1 MISATIKPAPQSNAA
16 GRLAWLVAAICATAG
31 STVAVAGAVA
41 AEELAPSPCT
51 TGVDVAA
58 LVRALESRAP
68 AGSTGWEIG
77 VRGSDCIV
85 TVTDGGGVWLSGIRA
100 DRETMLVAA
109 EVSWTWLHR
118 TRSLEE
124 AHTAGRGVAFETL
137 LQARLVGTSAAPVAV
152 AAQPTAPVV
161 ALAPARESAEGRVG
175 LGATALN
182 GHPVSTLMAGFSVP
196 VSSAF
201 RAGAEGWCSL
211 ARVDSQFLYVD
222 SSVGSSARP
231 ALEVASVGGFLSST
245 SRWAGLDVGIRSG
258 LGLVWA
264 RSSLASELASVS
276 ESAWLPEASV
286 HGRLGVRFGSA
297 EPAIEIG
304 YRAVV
309 GDEKVVGPSLWAFAG
324 PSASLSLG
332 WSVP

>member
-1 MISATIKPAPQSNAA
+1 MKAAPKRVSRATGGAVWLASVLLSAGA
-16 GRLAWLVAAICATAG
+16 
-31 STVAVAGAVA
+31 AVAPAG
-41 AEELAPSPCT
+41 AEELASEACKT
-51 TGVDVAA
+51 AVDVAA
-58 LVRALESRAP
+58 LLRALESRLP
-68 AGSTGWEIG
+68 AGSAGWEIG

-118 TRSLEE
+118 SRLVEDARTS
-124 AHTAGRGVAFETL
+124 GRGVADETAQ
-137 LQARLVGTSAAPVAV
+137 QARIVGTSAVPVAV
-152 AAQPTAPVV
+152 AAQPPTP
-161 ALAPARESAEGRVG
+161 PASPLKQRAEGRVG

-182 GHPVSTLMAGFSVP
+182 GHAVSTLTAGYSVP

-231 ALEVASVGGFLSST
+231 GVQVASVGGFVSSS
-245 SRWAGLDVGIRSG
+245 SRWAGLDFGVRSG

-264 RSSLASELASVS
+264 QSSLASELASVS

-286 HGRLGVRFGSA
+286 HGRLGVRIGAA

-332 WSVP
+332 WSVQ

>member
-1 MISATIKPAPQSNAA
+1 
-16 GRLAWLVAAICATAG
+16 
-31 STVAVAGAVA
+31 
-41 AEELAPSPCT
+41 
-51 TGVDVAA
+51 VDVAA
-58 LVRALESRAP
+58 LVRALESRLP
-68 AGSTGWEIG
+68 AGSAGWEIG

-118 TRSLEE
+118 ARSVED
-124 AHTAGRGVAFETL
+124 ARTSGRGVADETA
-137 LQARLVGTSAAPVAV
+137 LQARIVGTSAVPVAI
-152 AAQPTAPVV
+152 AAQPS
-161 ALAPARESAEGRVG
+161 APAPLPPRERAEGRLG

-182 GHPVSTLMAGFSVP
+182 GHAVSTLTAGYSVP
-196 VSSAF
+196 VSSAL

-231 ALEVASVGGFLSST
+231 GVQVASVGGFVSSS
-245 SRWAGLDVGIRSG
+245 SRWAGLDFGIRSG

-264 RSSLASELASVS
+264 QSTLASELASVS

-286 HGRLGVRFGSA
+286 HGRVGVRFGSA

-309 GDEKVVGPSLWAFAG
+309 GEEKVVGPSLWAFAG

-332 WSVP
+332 WSVQ

>member
-1 MISATIKPAPQSNAA
+1 MKPAPQRVSRATSGAVWLASWLSALAA
-16 GRLAWLVAAICATAG
+16 VT
-31 STVAVAGAVA
+31 AVALPAG
-41 AEELAPSPCT
+41 AEELASEACT
-51 TGVDVAA
+51 TSVDVAA
-58 LVRALESRAP
+58 LVRALESRVP
-68 AGSTGWEIG
+68 GGSAGWEIG
-77 VRGSDCIV
+77 VRGSDCMV

-118 TRSLEE
+118 TRSFEE
-124 AHTAGRGVAFETL
+124 AQTAGRGVASETL
-137 LQARLVGTSAAPVAV
+137 LQARRVGTSAAPLAV
-152 AAQPTAPVV
+152 ALKPPAAAPP
-161 ALAPARESAEGRVG
+161 APRERAEGRVG

-182 GHPVSTLMAGFSVP
+182 GHAVSTLLAGYSVP

-222 SSVGSSARP
+222 SSLGSSARP
-231 ALEVASVGGFLSST
+231 GIQVASLGGFLSSS
-245 SRWAGLDVGIRSG
+245 SRWAGLDLGIRSG

-264 RSSLASELASVS
+264 QSTLASELASVS

-286 HGRLGVRFGSA
+286 PGRLGVRFGSA

-332 WSVP
+332 WSVQ

>member
-1 MISATIKPAPQSNAA
+1 MKSAPQSSAA
-16 GRLAWLVAAICATAG
+16 GRLAWVVAAICATGG
-31 STVAVAGAVA
+31 SLVSFAAAA
-41 AEELAPSPCT
+41 AEPSVPTPCT
-51 TGVDVAA
+51 TAVDVAA
-58 LVRALESRAP
+58 LIRALESRAP
-68 AGSTGWEIG
+68 AGAGWEVG

-109 EVSWTWLHR
+109 EVSWTLLHR
-118 TRSLEE
+118 ARSLEE
-124 AHTAGRGVAFETL
+124 ARLAGRGAADEMAM
-137 LQARLVGTSAAPVAV
+137 QARVVGANAAPLAVARLPVSAAVSATPPSS
-152 AAQPTAPVV
+152 AQ
-161 ALAPARESAEGRVG
+161 GRIG

-182 GHPVSTLMAGFSVP
+182 GHAVSTLTAGYSVP
-196 VSSAF
+196 VSAAF

-222 SSVGSSARP
+222 SSQGSSARP
-231 ALEVASVGGFLSST
+231 GVQVASVGGFLSSS

-264 RSSLASELASVS
+264 QSTLASELASVS

-286 HGRLGVRFGSA
+286 HGRLGVRVGSA
-297 EPAIEIG
+297 EPAIEVG

>member
-1 MISATIKPAPQSNAA
+1 MKAATKRVSSATGGAVW
-16 GRLAWLVAAICATAG
+16 LASVLLTTGATSVVAAP
-31 STVAVAGAVA
+31 AGA
-41 AEELAPSPCT
+41 EEPASEACT
-51 TGVDVAA
+51 RAVDVAA
-58 LVRALESRAP
+58 LVRALESRLP
-68 AGSTGWEIG
+68 AGSAGWEIG

-85 TVTDGGGVWLSGIRA
+85 TVTDGGGLWLSGIRA

-109 EVSWTWLHR
+109 EVSWTWLHHA
-118 TRSLEE
+118 RSV
-124 AHTAGRGVAFETL
+124 ADAQTSGRGVADETA
-137 LQARLVGTSAAPVAV
+137 LQARIVGTSAVPAAI
-152 AAQPTAPVV
+152 AAQPPTPPVS
-161 ALAPARESAEGRVG
+161 PPNQRAEGRVG

-182 GHPVSTLMAGFSVP
+182 GQAVSTLTAGYSVP
-196 VSSAF
+196 VSAAF

-222 SSVGSSARP
+222 SSLGSSARP
-231 ALEVASVGGFLSST
+231 GVQVASLGGFLSSS
-245 SRWAGLDVGIRSG
+245 SRWAGLDFGVRSG

-264 RSSLASELASVS
+264 QSTLASELASVS

-286 HGRLGVRFGSA
+286 HGRLGVRIGAA

-332 WSVP
+332 WSVQ

>member
-1 MISATIKPAPQSNAA
+1 MKPAPQRESRAA
-16 GRLAWLVAAICATAG
+16 GRWARLATALSAAAAATMLAGQVAAQE
-31 STVAVAGAVA
+31 VQGA
-41 AEELAPSPCT
+41 PCT
-51 TGVDVAA
+51 SSVDVAA

-68 AGSTGWEIG
+68 VGSVGWEIG

-85 TVTDGGGVWLSGIRA
+85 TVTEGGGVWQSGIRA

-109 EVSWTWLHR
+109 EVSWSWMHR
-118 TRSLEE
+118 ARSLEE
-124 AHTAGRGVAFETL
+124 ARSFGHRLASETAL
-137 LQARLVGTSAAPVAV
+137 HARLVEASATPAPLPQP
-152 AAQPTAPVV
+152 AQESPLPS
-161 ALAPARESAEGRVG
+161 LAQARAEGRVG
-175 LGATALN
+175 VGATALN
-182 GHPVSTLMAGFSVP
+182 GHAVSTLTAGYSVP
-196 VSSAF
+196 VSSAL

-231 ALEVASVGGFLSST
+231 GVQVASVGGFLSSS

-264 RSSLASELASVS
+264 QSTLESALASVS

-286 HGRLGVRFGSA
+286 HGRVGVRFGSA

-324 PSASLSLG
+324 PSASLSLA
-332 WSVP
+332 WSVQ

>member
-1 MISATIKPAPQSNAA
+1 MKSAPQSSAA
-16 GRLAWLVAAICATAG
+16 GRLAWVVAAICATGG
-31 STVAVAGAVA
+31 SLVSFAAAVA
-41 AEELAPSPCT
+41 AEPSVPTPCT
-51 TGVDVAA
+51 TAVDVAA
-58 LVRALESRAP
+58 LIRALESRAP
-68 AGSTGWEIG
+68 AGAGWEVG

-109 EVSWTWLHR
+109 EVSWTLLHR
-118 TRSLEE
+118 ARSLEE
-124 AHTAGRGVAFETL
+124 ARLAGRGAADEMAM
-137 LQARLVGTSAAPVAV
+137 QARVVGANAAPLAVARLPVSAAVSTTPLSS
-152 AAQPTAPVV
+152 AQ
-161 ALAPARESAEGRVG
+161 GRIG

-182 GHPVSTLMAGFSVP
+182 GHAVSTLTAGYSVP
-196 VSSAF
+196 VSAAF

-222 SSVGSSARP
+222 SSQGSSARP
-231 ALEVASVGGFLSST
+231 GVQVASVGGFLSSS

-264 RSSLASELASVS
+264 QSTLASELASVS

-286 HGRLGVRFGSA
+286 HGRLGVRVGSA
-297 EPAIEIG
+297 EPAIEVG

>member
-1 MISATIKPAPQSNAA
+1 MKSAPQSSAA
-16 GRLAWLVAAICATAG
+16 GRLAWVVAAICATGG
-31 STVAVAGAVA
+31 SLVSFAAAVA
-41 AEELAPSPCT
+41 AEPSVPTPCT
-51 TGVDVAA
+51 TAVDVAA
-58 LVRALESRAP
+58 LIRALESRAP
-68 AGSTGWEIG
+68 AGAGWEVG

-109 EVSWTWLHR
+109 EVSWTLLHR
-118 TRSLEE
+118 ARSLEQ
-124 AHTAGRGVAFETL
+124 ARVAGRGAADEMAM
-137 LQARLVGTSAAPVAV
+137 QARIVGANAAPLAVARLPVSAAVSTTPPSS
-152 AAQPTAPVV
+152 AQ
-161 ALAPARESAEGRVG
+161 GRIG

-182 GHPVSTLMAGFSVP
+182 GHAVSTLTAGYSVP
-196 VSSAF
+196 VSAAF

-211 ARVDSQFLYVD
+211 ARVDSQFLYID
-222 SSVGSSARP
+222 SSQGSSARP
-231 ALEVASVGGFLSST
+231 GVQVASVGGFLSSS

-264 RSSLASELASVS
+264 QSTLASELASVS

-286 HGRLGVRFGSA
+286 HGRLGVRVGSA
-297 EPAIEIG
+297 EPAIEVG

>member
-1 MISATIKPAPQSNAA
+1 MVSATMNSAPQSSAA

-31 STVAVAGAVA
+31 LIVAFAAAVA
-41 AEELAPSPCT
+41 AEESAPAPCT
-51 TGVDVAA
+51 TAVDVAA
-58 LVRALESRAP
+58 LIRALESRAP
-68 AGSTGWEIG
+68 AGAGWEVG

-109 EVSWTWLHR
+109 EVSWTLLHR
-118 TRSLEE
+118 ARSLEQ
-124 AHTAGRGVAFETL
+124 ARLAGRGAADEMA
-137 LQARLVGTSAAPVAV
+137 LQAGAVGMSAAPVAV
-152 AAQPTAPVV
+152 AALPPAPVV
-161 ALAPARESAEGRVG
+161 ALAPARDAAEGRVG

-182 GHPVSTLMAGFSVP
+182 GQAVSTLTAGYSVP
-196 VSSAF
+196 VSAAF

-222 SSVGSSARP
+222 SSQGSSARP
-231 ALEVASVGGFLSST
+231 GIQVASVGGFVSSS

-264 RSSLASELASVS
+264 QSTLASELASVS

-286 HGRLGVRFGSA
+286 HGRLGVRVGSA
-297 EPAIEIG
+297 EPAIEVG

>member
-1 MISATIKPAPQSNAA
+1 MKPASQ
-16 GRLAWLVAAICATAG
+16 RLSRATGGPVLLGWVLSALAATALA
-31 STVAVAGAVA
+31 TPAGAEEVA
-41 AEELAPSPCT
+41 SEACT
-51 TGVDVAA
+51 TSVDVAA
-58 LVRALESRAP
+58 LIRAMESRAP
-68 AGSTGWEIG
+68 AGAGWEVG

-109 EVSWTWLHR
+109 EVSWTLLHR
-118 TRSLEE
+118 ARSLEE
-124 AHTAGRGVAFETL
+124 ARAAGRGAADEMAM
-137 LQARLVGTSAAPVAV
+137 QARVVGANAATVAV
-152 AAQPTAPVV
+152 AALPPAPVV
-161 ALAPARESAEGRVG
+161 ALAPARDAAEARVG

-182 GHPVSTLMAGFSVP
+182 GQAVSTLMAGFSVP

-211 ARVDSQFLYVD
+211 GGVDSQFLYVD

-231 ALEVASVGGFLSST
+231 DLQVASVGGFVSSS
-245 SRWAGLDVGIRSG
+245 SRWAGLDVGVRSG

-264 RSSLASELASVS
+264 QSTLASELASVS

-286 HGRLGVRFGSA
+286 HGRIGVRVGSA
-297 EPAIEIG
+297 EPAIEVG

-309 GDEKVVGPSLWAFAG
+309 GDEKVVGPSLWALAG

-332 WSVP
+332 WRLQ

>member
-1 MISATIKPAPQSNAA
+1 MKPAPQRESRAA
-16 GRLAWLVAAICATAG
+16 GRWARRAAAWSVATAAAAFAGQLAAQEVG
-31 STVAVAGAVA
+31 SV
-41 AEELAPSPCT
+41 PCT
-51 TGVDVAA
+51 SSVDVAA
-58 LVRALESRAP
+58 LVRALGSRAP
-68 AGSTGWEIG
+68 VGSVGWEIG

-85 TVTDGGGVWLSGIRA
+85 TVTDGGGVWPSGIRA

-109 EVSWTWLHR
+109 EVSWSWMHR
-118 TRSLEE
+118 ARSLDE
-124 AHTAGRGVAFETL
+124 ARTAGRTLANETA
-137 LQARLVGTSAAPVAV
+137 LQARLVETSATPVAAAVPPLEPHAPAPVAE
-152 AAQPTAPVV
+152 
-161 ALAPARESAEGRVG
+161 RAEGRVG

-182 GHPVSTLMAGFSVP
+182 GHAVSTLTAGYSVP
-196 VSSAF
+196 VSAAL

-222 SSVGSSARP
+222 SSIGSSARP
-231 ALEVASVGGFLSST
+231 GVQVASLGGFLASS
-245 SRWAGLDVGIRSG
+245 SRWAGLDIGIRSG

-264 RSSLASELASVS
+264 QSTLESALASVS

-309 GDEKVVGPSLWAFAG
+309 GDDKVVGPSLWAFAG

-332 WSVP
+332 WSVQ

>member
-1 MISATIKPAPQSNAA
+1 MKFAPQSSAA
-16 GRLAWLVAAICATAG
+16 GRLAWLAAAICLTGG
-31 STVAVAGAVA
+31 STIAPAVAVA
-41 AEELAPSPCT
+41 AEELAPAPCT
-51 TGVDVAA
+51 TAVDVAA
-58 LVRALESRAP
+58 LIRALGSRAP
-68 AGSTGWEIG
+68 AGVGREIG

-85 TVTDGGGVWLSGIRA
+85 TVTDGDGVWLSGIRA

-109 EVSWTWLHR
+109 EVSWTLMHR
-118 TRSLEE
+118 ARSLEE
-124 AHTAGRGVAFETL
+124 ARSAGRGAAEAMA
-137 LQARLVGTSAAPVAV
+137 LQARIVGASAAPLATAAKLPV
-152 AAQPTAPVV
+152 AAAASVAPHG
-161 ALAPARESAEGRVG
+161 SAEGRVG

-182 GHPVSTLMAGFSVP
+182 GHTVGTLTAGYSVP
-196 VSSAF
+196 VSAAF

-222 SSVGSSARP
+222 SSLGSSARP
-231 ALEVASVGGFLSST
+231 GIQVASVGGFVSSS

-264 RSSLASELASVS
+264 QSTLASELASVS

-286 HGRLGVRFGSA
+286 HGRLGVRVGSA
-297 EPAIEIG
+297 EPALEVG

-324 PSASLSLG
+324 PSASLSIG
-332 WSVP
+332 WSAP

>member
-1 MISATIKPAPQSNAA
+1 
-16 GRLAWLVAAICATAG
+16 
-31 STVAVAGAVA
+31 
-41 AEELAPSPCT
+41 
-51 TGVDVAA
+51 VDVAA
-58 LVRALESRAP
+58 LVRALESRVP
-68 AGSTGWEIG
+68 GGSAGWEIG

-118 TRSLEE
+118 TRSLE
-124 AHTAGRGVAFETL
+124 AAQTAGRGVASETL
-137 LQARLVGTSAAPVAV
+137 LQARLVGTSAAPLAV
-152 AAQPTAPVV
+152 AAKPAAAAPP
-161 ALAPARESAEGRVG
+161 APRERAEGRFG
-175 LGATALN
+175 MGATALN
-182 GHPVSTLMAGFSVP
+182 GHAVSMLTAGYSVP

-222 SSVGSSARP
+222 SSLGSSARP
-231 ALEVASVGGFLSST
+231 GVQVASVGGFLSSS

-264 RSSLASELASVS
+264 QSTLASELASVS

-332 WSVP
+332 WSVQ

>member
-1 MISATIKPAPQSNAA
+1 MKAAPKRVSRATGGAVWLASVLLTA
-16 GRLAWLVAAICATAG
+16 GATSLVAAPAG
-31 STVAVAGAVA
+31 
-41 AEELAPSPCT
+41 AEELASEACKT
-51 TGVDVAA
+51 AVDVAA
-58 LVRALESRAP
+58 LVRALESRLP
-68 AGSTGWEIG
+68 AGSAGWEIG

-118 TRSLEE
+118 ARLVEDARTS
-124 AHTAGRGVAFETL
+124 GRGVADETAQ
-137 LQARLVGTSAAPVAV
+137 QARNVGTSAVPVAV
-152 AAQPTAPVV
+152 AAQPP
-161 ALAPARESAEGRVG
+161 APAPLPPRERAEGRVG

-182 GHPVSTLMAGFSVP
+182 GQAVSTLTAGYSVP

-222 SSVGSSARP
+222 SSLGSSARP
-231 ALEVASVGGFLSST
+231 GVQVASLGGFLSSS
-245 SRWAGLDVGIRSG
+245 SRWAGLDFGVRSG
-258 LGLVWA
+258 LGLIWA
-264 RSSLASELASVS
+264 QSTLASELASVS

-286 HGRLGVRFGSA
+286 HGRLGVRIGAA

-332 WSVP
+332 WSAQ

>member
-1 MISATIKPAPQSNAA
+1 MKSAPQSSAA
-16 GRLAWLVAAICATAG
+16 GRLAWVVAAICATGG
-31 STVAVAGAVA
+31 SLVSFAAAA
-41 AEELAPSPCT
+41 AEPSVPTPCT
-51 TGVDVAA
+51 TAVDVAA
-58 LVRALESRAP
+58 LIRALESRAP
-68 AGSTGWEIG
+68 AGAGWEVG

-109 EVSWTWLHR
+109 EVSWTLLHR
-118 TRSLEE
+118 ARSLEE
-124 AHTAGRGVAFETL
+124 ARLAGRGAADEMAM
-137 LQARLVGTSAAPVAV
+137 QARVVGANAAPLAVARLPVSAAVSATPPSS
-152 AAQPTAPVV
+152 AQ
-161 ALAPARESAEGRVG
+161 GRIG

-182 GHPVSTLMAGFSVP
+182 GHAVSTLTAGYSVP
-196 VSSAF
+196 VSAAL

-222 SSVGSSARP
+222 SSQGSSARP
-231 ALEVASVGGFLSST
+231 GIQVASVGGFVSSS

-264 RSSLASELASVS
+264 QSTLASELASVS

-286 HGRLGVRFGSA
+286 HGRLGVRVGSA
-297 EPAIEIG
+297 EPAIEVG

-332 WSVP
+332 WRLQ

>member
-1 MISATIKPAPQSNAA
+1 MKSALQSSAA
-16 GRLAWLVAAICATAG
+16 GRLAWLVAAICVTGG
-31 STVAVAGAVA
+31 SLVASAAAVA
-41 AEELAPSPCT
+41 AEASAPVPCRT
-51 TGVDVAA
+51 AVDVAA
-58 LVRALESRAP
+58 LIRALESRAP
-68 AGSTGWEIG
+68 AGAGWEVG

-109 EVSWTWLHR
+109 EVSWTLVHR
-118 TRSLEE
+118 ARSLEQ
-124 AHTAGRGVAFETL
+124 ARVAGRGAADEMAM
-137 LQARLVGTSAAPVAV
+137 QARVVGESAAPVAT
-152 AAQPTAPVV
+152 AARLPASAAASAP
-161 ALAPARESAEGRVG
+161 LPSSAQGRIG

-182 GHPVSTLMAGFSVP
+182 GHAVSTLTAGYSVP
-196 VSSAF
+196 VSGAF

-222 SSVGSSARP
+222 SSQGSSARP
-231 ALEVASVGGFLSST
+231 GVQVASVGGFVSSS

-264 RSSLASELASVS
+264 QSTLASELATVS

-286 HGRLGVRFGSA
+286 HGRLGVRVGSA
-297 EPAIEIG
+297 EPAIEVG

-332 WSVP
+332 WNVP

>member
-1 MISATIKPAPQSNAA
+1 MKPASQ
-16 GRLAWLVAAICATAG
+16 RLSRATGGPVLLGWVLSALAATALA
-31 STVAVAGAVA
+31 TPAGAEEVA
-41 AEELAPSPCT
+41 SEACT
-51 TGVDVAA
+51 TAVDVAA
-58 LVRALESRAP
+58 LIRAMESRAP
-68 AGSTGWEIG
+68 AGSRGWEIG

-85 TVTDGGGVWLSGIRA
+85 TVTESGGVWLSGIRA

-109 EVSWTWLHR
+109 EVSWTLLHR
-118 TRSLEE
+118 ARSFEE
-124 AHTAGRGVAFETL
+124 ARLAGRAAADEMA
-137 LQARLVGTSAAPVAV
+137 LQARVVGMSGAPVAV
-152 AAQPTAPVV
+152 AAQPAAPVV
-161 ALAPARESAEGRVG
+161 ALAPARDAAEGRVG

-182 GHPVSTLMAGFSVP
+182 GQAVSTLMAGFSVP

-231 ALEVASVGGFLSST
+231 GLQVASVGGFVSSS
-245 SRWAGLDVGIRSG
+245 SRWAGLDVGVRSG

-264 RSSLASELASVS
+264 QSTLASELASVS

-286 HGRLGVRFGSA
+286 HGRVGVRVGSA
-297 EPAIEIG
+297 EPAIEVG

-332 WSVP
+332 WRLQ

>member
-1 MISATIKPAPQSNAA
+1 MKPAPQRVSRATSGAVWLASLLSVPAA
-16 GRLAWLVAAICATAG
+16 ATA
-31 STVAVAGAVA
+31 VALPAG
-41 AEELAPSPCT
+41 AEELASEACT
-51 TGVDVAA
+51 TSVDVAA
-58 LVRALESRAP
+58 LVRALESRVP
-68 AGSTGWEIG
+68 GGSAGWEIG

-118 TRSLEE
+118 TRSLE
-124 AHTAGRGVAFETL
+124 AAQTAGRGVASETL
-137 LQARLVGTSAAPVAV
+137 LQARLVGTSAAPLAV
-152 AAQPTAPVV
+152 AAKPAAAPP
-161 ALAPARESAEGRVG
+161 APRERAEGRVG
-175 LGATALN
+175 MGATALN
-182 GHPVSTLMAGFSVP
+182 GHAVSMLTAGYSVP

-222 SSVGSSARP
+222 SSLGSSARP
-231 ALEVASVGGFLSST
+231 GIQVASLGGFLSSS

-264 RSSLASELASVS
+264 QSTLASELASVS

-332 WSVP
+332 WSVQ

>member
-1 MISATIKPAPQSNAA
+1 MKAAPKRVSRTTGGPAL
-16 GRLAWLVAAICATAG
+16 LASVLL
-31 STVAVAGAVA
+31 SAGAA
-41 AEELAPSPCT
+41 AAPAGAEELASEACT
-51 TGVDVAA
+51 TAVDVAA
-58 LVRALESRAP
+58 LVRALESRLP
-68 AGSTGWEIG
+68 AGSAGWEIG

-85 TVTDGGGVWLSGIRA
+85 TVSEGGGVWLSGIRA

-118 TRSLEE
+118 ARSVEE
-124 AHTAGRGVAFETL
+124 ARTSGRGVADETA
-137 LQARLVGTSAAPVAV
+137 LQARIVGTSSAPVAV
-152 AAQPTAPVV
+152 AALPPAPVV
-161 ALAPARESAEGRVG
+161 ALAPARDAAEGRVG

-182 GHPVSTLMAGFSVP
+182 GQAVSTLTAGYSVP

-222 SSVGSSARP
+222 SSLGSSARP
-231 ALEVASVGGFLSST
+231 GVQVASVGGFVSSS
-245 SRWAGLDVGIRSG
+245 SRWAGLDFGIRSG

-264 RSSLASELASVS
+264 QSTLASELASVS

-286 HGRLGVRFGSA
+286 HGRLGVRIGAA

-332 WSVP
+332 WSVQ

>member
-1 MISATIKPAPQSNAA
+1 MVAFAA
-16 GRLAWLVAAICATAG
+16 
-31 STVAVAGAVA
+31 AVA
-41 AEELAPSPCT
+41 AEASVPTPCT
-51 TGVDVAA
+51 TAVDVAP
-58 LVRALESRAP
+58 LIRALESRAP
-68 AGSTGWEIG
+68 AGGGWEVG

-109 EVSWTWLHR
+109 EVSWTLLHR
-118 TRSLEE
+118 ARSLEQ
-124 AHTAGRGVAFETL
+124 ARVAGRGAADEMAM
-137 LQARLVGTSAAPVAV
+137 QARVVGANAAHSAVARLPVSAAVLAMPPSS
-152 AAQPTAPVV
+152 AQ
-161 ALAPARESAEGRVG
+161 GRIG

-182 GHPVSTLMAGFSVP
+182 GHAVSTLTAGYSVP
-196 VSSAF
+196 VSAAF

-222 SSVGSSARP
+222 SSQGSSARP
-231 ALEVASVGGFLSST
+231 GVQVASVGGFLSSS

-264 RSSLASELASVS
+264 QSTLASELASVS

-286 HGRLGVRFGSA
+286 HGRLGVRVGSA
-297 EPAIEIG
+297 EPAIEVG

>member
-1 MISATIKPAPQSNAA
+1 M
-16 GRLAWLVAAICATAG
+16 
-31 STVAVAGAVA
+31 
-41 AEELAPSPCT
+41 
-51 TGVDVAA
+51 
-58 LVRALESRAP
+58 
-68 AGSTGWEIG
+68 
-77 VRGSDCIV
+77 RGSDCIV

-109 EVSWTWLHR
+109 EVSWTLLHR
-118 TRSLEE
+118 ARSLEE
-124 AHTAGRGVAFETL
+124 ARLAGRGAADEMAM
-137 LQARLVGTSAAPVAV
+137 QARVVGANAAPLAVARLPVSAAVSATPPSS
-152 AAQPTAPVV
+152 AQ
-161 ALAPARESAEGRVG
+161 GRIG

-182 GHPVSTLMAGFSVP
+182 GHAVSTLTAGYSVP
-196 VSSAF
+196 VSAAF

-222 SSVGSSARP
+222 SSQGSSARP
-231 ALEVASVGGFLSST
+231 GIQVASVGGFVSSS
-245 SRWAGLDVGIRSG
+245 SRWAGLDVGVRSG

-264 RSSLASELASVS
+264 QSTLASELASVS

-286 HGRLGVRFGSA
+286 HGRLGVRVGSA
-297 EPAIEIG
+297 EPAIEVG

-332 WSVP
+332 WRLQ